1 MPIRPPLGDQHLP
14 ELSRHA
20 EPSPREQPLLPPA
33 SRSSASEHLCLAR
46 RAGVSASARRTTA
59 LDERQASR
67 PPLVLPREWGMPL
80 EPPPSGRLHPL
91 DPISDLAG
99 RFSGLYADWDEA
111 VAELAERQARRGCEL
126 ATEAGLL
133 ARPLAA
139 SGKPAATIL
148 RTASENDACAIVL
161 GSGAHTRLGSA
172 FASVVTRVVHGADRP
187 VLVVPA
193 AKQPGSQPARA

>member
-1 MPIRPPLGDQHLP
+1 MKPVLVCFDGSEDAAAAIRYAG
-14 ELSRHA
+14 ELFPGRDA
-20 EPSPREQPLLPPA
+20 
-33 SRSSASEHLCLAR
+33 
-46 RAGVSASARRTTA
+46 
-59 LDERQASR
+59 
-67 PPLVLPREWGMPL
+67 LVLSVATLAKDEV
-80 EPPPSGRLHPL
+80 PL

-148 RTASENDACAIVL
+148 RTASEHDAFAIVL

-172 FASVVTRVVHGADRP
+172 FGSVVARVVHGADRP

-193 AKQPGSQPARA
+193 AKQPGSAPARA